1 MLKRSKS
8 CLRLLLQAVV
18 LVAGVMS
25 LAAYAADYP
34 TRPVTL
40 IVPPGAGGGTDLL
53 FRALAKATEPHLGQ
67 PIVVVNKPGAGGAI
81 GTAEIARAKPDGY
94 TIGAVL
100 QQIYL
105 PLMRPELAY
114 RQKDFT
120 FIMMVNADPMV
131 FTVKADKPWKTFN
144 DVIQAAKQAPGKV
157 TVGNC
162 GAGCISHLAAGMV
175 ERNSGVKLAHV
186 PFDGHSPG
194 RTALLGGH
202 LDVMVMTPTEAIDFV
217 KAGQIRALAVADS
230 KRSPQL
236 PDVPTMKEAA
246 GYDIVAVGWR
256 ALGGPAGL
264 PNDVRAT
271 LAAAFRKGMDEP
283 AFREFAQKNG
293 FQLEYMDPTQMASFI
308 AKEEPEWVLTLKALD
323 LYKTSP

>member
-1 MLKRSKS
+1 MKWMHVSRWF
-8 CLRLLLQAVV
+8 AVAIV
-18 LVAGVMS
+18 MAAGALGLGVH
-25 LAAYAADYP
+25 AAEPYP
-34 TRPVTL
+34 TRPVT
-40 IVPPGAGGGTDLL
+40 IIIPPGAGGGTDLL

-105 PLMRPELAY
+105 PMMRPELSY

-120 FIMMVNADPMV
+120 YLMMVNADPMV
-131 FTVKADKPWKTFN
+131 VTVKADKPWKN
-144 DVIQAAKQAPGKV
+144 MKDLIEASKQAPGKI

-162 GAGCISHLAAGMV
+162 GPGCISHLTAGMI
-175 ERNSGVKLAHV
+175 ERNAGIKLAHV
-186 PFDGHSPG
+186 PFDGHAPG

-202 LDVMVMTPTEAIDFV
+202 LDIMVMTPSEAVDFIKV
-217 KAGQIRALAVADS
+217 GQIRALAVADA
-230 KRSPQL
+230 KRTPIL

-246 GYDIVAVGWR
+246 GFDIVSSGWR
-256 ALGGPAGL
+256 SVGGPAGI
-264 PNDVRAT
+264 PADIRAK
-271 LAAAFRKGMDEP
+271 LATAFKRGMDEP

-293 FQLEYMDPTQMASFI
+293 FQLEYMDSQQMASFI
-308 AKEEPEWVLTLKALD
+308 AKEGLEWEQTLKDLR
-323 LYKTSP
+323 LYKAGS

>member
-1 MLKRSKS
+1 MLKCNGVGSF
-8 CLRLLLQAVV
+8 LRVVALITASVCAFAVD
-18 LVAGVMS
+18 AQ
-25 LAAYAADYP
+25 DYP
-34 TRPVTL
+34 NRPIQL

-53 FRALAKATEPHLGQ
+53 FRALAKSTEPHLGQ

-105 PLMRPELAY
+105 PMMRPELSY
-114 RQKDFT
+114 REKDFT
-120 FIMMVNADPMV
+120 YIMMVNADPMV
-131 FTVKADKPWKTFN
+131 ITVKADKPWKN
-144 DVIQAAKQAPGKV
+144 LADLIAAAKATPGKI

-175 ERNSGVKLAHV
+175 ERGSSVKFSHV

-202 LDVMVMTPTEAIDFV
+202 LDVMVMTPSEAVDFV
-217 KAGQIRALAVADS
+217 KAGQIRALAVIDT
-230 KRSPQL
+230 KRTPIL

-246 GYDIVAVGWR
+246 GYDLTTSAWR
-256 ALGGPAGL
+256 SVGGPAGM
-264 PNDVRAT
+264 PADVVSKLT
-271 LAAAFRKGMDEP
+271 AAFRKGMDDP
-283 AFREFAQKNG
+283 VFRDFAQKGG
-293 FQLEYMDPTQMASFI
+293 FQLEYMDSSTMAAFI
-308 AKEEPEWVLTLKALD
+308 AKERPQWEQTLKD
-323 LYKTSP
+323 FGLYKAQ